1 MMTSSSTS
9 RMFLARVLPAVALAA
24 VVYYSVYYWAGPGHE
39 NACQMTYSRPSFES
53 IAMEVTAADQVWRTR
68 DATSRLAY
76 KYRLLRYLE
85 AREDPLEANPSSVQ
99 PVLFVPGHLG
109 G

>member
-1 MMTSSSTS
+1 
-9 RMFLARVLPAVALAA
+9 
-24 VVYYSVYYWAGPGHE
+24 
-39 NACQMTYSRPSFES
+39 
-53 IAMEVTAADQVWRTR
+53 MEVTAADQVWRTR